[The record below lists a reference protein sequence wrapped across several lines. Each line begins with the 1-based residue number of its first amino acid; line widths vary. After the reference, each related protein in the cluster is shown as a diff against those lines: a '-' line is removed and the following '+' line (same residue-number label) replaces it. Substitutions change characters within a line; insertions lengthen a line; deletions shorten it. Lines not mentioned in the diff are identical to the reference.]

1 MKLYTFLF
9 SAIMLLIQVSA
20 FSQARVQIVHNSPDA
35 AAEVVDVWLND
46 TKLIENFAFRTATSF
61 IDAPAGVLLNIG
73 IAQPNSTSW
82 TQSFSIKQVVLTENE
97 TYIIVASGI
106 ISTSDYTPAPAF
118 KVSVYPIGRE
128 AATQSE
134 NTDVLVMH
142 GSTDAPTVDIY
153 ETGVGLGEI
162 VDDLAYE
169 NYAGYLE
176 LPTMNYVL
184 EVRDETGT
192 NTIAAYS
199 APLSSLGLEGS
210 AITIHASGFLNPD
223 NNSNGPAFGLWVAL
237 PTGGPLLELPA
248 FQPVARVQVIHN
260 SADAAA
266 AVVDVW
272 LDNTLLIDDFEFRTA
287 TPFIDAPAGVEF
299 TIAILP
305 PNSTSPE
312 NPIWSKSYILE
323 NNETYILVAS
333 GLVVEENYDPFV
345 PFDISVFAQGR
356 ESATVNTNTDV
367 LVYHG
372 STDAPVV
379 DVVEVGVGAGT
390 IVDDLG
396 YAAFAGYLELPTLD
410 FSLQI
415 RNEAGTDVVAQF
427 DAPLET
433 LGLDG
438 EAISVIASG
447 FLNPDNNNDGPGF
460 GLFVALASGGDLIA
474 LPQVD
479 ITTARVQVIHNS
491 ADLAALEVD
500 VWLNDILLID
510 NFGFRTASPFIDA
523 PAGEE
528 FTIAILPSNSTSPE
542 NPIWSNTYTLEGNG
556 KYTLIANGLVV
567 EANYDP
573 FVPFDIYVYP
583 MSREIATSNTNTDLL
598 VFHGSTDAP
607 IVDVVEVGVGAGT
620 IVDNLAYSEF
630 SGYLELPTDDYV
642 LEIRDETGTVTV
654 ATYSAPL
661 QTLGLDG
668 ASASV
673 IASGFLNPEN
683 NSNGASFGLFVVLAG
698 GGDMIPLPVVTSV
711 DESSMNISD
720 FSVYP
725 NPARELVNVRFNV
738 EEASST
744 NVEIINL
751 LGKVVY
757 NEELGQLNSGNQ
769 SKGINVSG
777 LAEGIYLMR
786 VSTPNSSLT
795 SKIKIVK

>member
-1 MKLYTFLF
+1 MKIYTLVL
-9 SAIMLLIQVSA
+9 SSIMLLAQFSA
-20 FSQARVQIVHNSPDA
+20 FSQARVQ
-35 AAEVVDVWLND
+35 VV
-46 TKLIENFAFRTATSF
+46 
-61 IDAPAGVLLNIG
+61 
-73 IAQPNSTSW
+73 
-82 TQSFSIKQVVLTENE
+82 
-97 TYIIVASGI
+97 
-106 ISTSDYTPAPAF
+106 
-118 KVSVYPIGRE
+118 
-128 AATQSE
+128 
-134 NTDVLVMH
+134 
-142 GSTDAPTVDIY
+142 
-153 ETGVGLGEI
+153 
-162 VDDLAYE
+162 
-169 NYAGYLE
+169 
-176 LPTMNYVL
+176 
-184 EVRDETGT
+184 
-192 NTIAAYS
+192 
-199 APLSSLGLEGS
+199 
-210 AITIHASGFLNPD
+210 
-223 NNSNGPAFGLWVAL
+223 
-237 PTGGPLLELPA
+237 
-248 FQPVARVQVIHN
+248 HN

-305 PNSTSPE
+305 PNSTSPD
-312 NPIWSKSYILE
+312 NPIWSKSYTLE
-323 NNETYILVAS
+323 NNETYLLVAS

-356 ESATVNTNTDV
+356 ESATVSTNTDV

-390 IVDDLG
+390 IVDNLG

-415 RNEAGTDVVAQF
+415 RNEAGTDVVAQY
-427 DAPLET
+427 DAPLAT

-447 FLNPDNNNDGPGF
+447 FLNPANNNDGPAF
-460 GLFVALASGGDLIA
+460 GLFVALSTGGDLVA

-491 ADLAALEVD
+491 ADLAAIEVD
-500 VWLNDILLID
+500 VWLNDALLID
-510 NFGFRTASPFIDA
+510 NFGFRTATPFIDA

-528 FTIAILPSNSTSPE
+528 FTIAILPPNSTSPE

-556 KYTLIANGLVV
+556 KYTLVANGLVV

-607 IVDVVEVGVGAGT
+607 VVDVVEVGVGAGT

-630 SGYLELPTDDYV
+630 SGYLELPTEDYV
-642 LEIRDETGTVTV
+642 IDIRDESGTVTV

-683 NSNGASFGLFVVLAG
+683 NSNGPSFGLFVVLAG

-711 DESSMNISD
+711 NESSSIND
-720 FSVYP
+720 FNVYP
-725 NPARELVNVRFNV
+725 VPARDVINVNYNL
-738 EEASST
+738 ESAT
-744 NVEIINL
+744 NTSIEIINL

-757 NEELGQLNSGNQ
+757 REEMGHVNSGNQ
-769 SKGINVSG
+769 NKSISISD
-777 LAEGIYLMR
+777 LADGIYLMR
-786 VSTPNSSLT
+786 VNSANSSLT
-795 SKIKIVK
+795 TKIKIAK

>member
-1 MKLYTFLF
+1 MKIYTLVL
-9 SAIMLLIQVSA
+9 SSIMLLAQFSA
-20 FSQARVQIVHNSPDA
+20 FSQARVQ
-35 AAEVVDVWLND
+35 VV
-46 TKLIENFAFRTATSF
+46 
-61 IDAPAGVLLNIG
+61 
-73 IAQPNSTSW
+73 
-82 TQSFSIKQVVLTENE
+82 
-97 TYIIVASGI
+97 
-106 ISTSDYTPAPAF
+106 
-118 KVSVYPIGRE
+118 
-128 AATQSE
+128 
-134 NTDVLVMH
+134 
-142 GSTDAPTVDIY
+142 
-153 ETGVGLGEI
+153 
-162 VDDLAYE
+162 
-169 NYAGYLE
+169 
-176 LPTMNYVL
+176 
-184 EVRDETGT
+184 
-192 NTIAAYS
+192 
-199 APLSSLGLEGS
+199 
-210 AITIHASGFLNPD
+210 
-223 NNSNGPAFGLWVAL
+223 
-237 PTGGPLLELPA
+237 
-248 FQPVARVQVIHN
+248 HN

-305 PNSTSPE
+305 PNSTSPD
-312 NPIWSKSYILE
+312 NPIWSKSYNLE
-323 NNETYILVAS
+323 NNETYLLVAS
-333 GLVVEENYDPFV
+333 GLVDEENYDPFV
-345 PFDISVFAQGR
+345 PFDISVFVQGR
-356 ESATVNTNTDV
+356 ESATVSTNTDV

-390 IVDDLG
+390 IVDNLG

-415 RNEAGTDVVAQF
+415 RNEAGTDVVAQY
-427 DAPLET
+427 DAPLAT

-447 FLNPDNNNDGPGF
+447 FLNPANNNDGPAF
-460 GLFVALASGGDLIA
+460 GLFVALSTGGDLVA

-491 ADLAALEVD
+491 ADLAAIEVD
-500 VWLNDILLID
+500 VWLNDALLID
-510 NFGFRTASPFIDA
+510 NFGFRTATPFIDA

-528 FTIAILPSNSTSPE
+528 FTIAILPPNSTSPE

-556 KYTLIANGLVV
+556 KYTLVANGLVV

-607 IVDVVEVGVGAGT
+607 VVDVVEVGVGAGT

-630 SGYLELPTDDYV
+630 SGYLELPTEDYV
-642 LEIRDETGTVTV
+642 IDIRDESGTVTV

-683 NSNGASFGLFVVLAG
+683 NSNGPSFGLFVVLAG

-711 DESSMNISD
+711 NESSSIND
-720 FSVYP
+720 FNVYP
-725 NPARELVNVRFNV
+725 VPARDVINVNYNL
-738 EEASST
+738 ESAT
-744 NVEIINL
+744 NTSIEIINL

-757 NEELGQLNSGNQ
+757 REEMGHVNSGNQ
-769 SKGINVSG
+769 NKSISISD
-777 LAEGIYLMR
+777 LADGIYLMR
-786 VSTPNSSLT
+786 VKSANSSLT
-795 SKIKIVK
+795 TKIKIAK